1 MSIIYYTRKMTRGK
15 NSSFFHFRLQ
25 EINPRETPQELVEYL
40 EPQYFKSAFE
50 ICEKYNC
57 SRSSIY
63 RVLKNPL
70 IKSKLPFRLEKVH
83 IHSSAIDYI

>member
-1 MSIIYYTRKMTRGK
+1 MARGK
-15 NSSFFHFRLQ
+15 NHSYFHFRLQ
-25 EINPRETPQELVEYL
+25 EMNPTETPQEITEYL
-40 EPQYFKSAFE
+40 QPQYFKSAFE
-50 ICEKYNC
+50 ICDKYNC